1 MQKIKEMIAREIAR
15 MVLSV
20 KSDSYRKNRKSERMV
35 IDRIIHE
42 VQARRWCMER
52 LLPYDDTLLKQ
63 DGYLLEQIRTMI
75 EFEIEEKLKEWGY

>member
-15 MVLSV
+15 MALSV

-35 IDRIIHE
+35 LDRIINE

-52 LLPYDDTLLKQ
+52 QLPYDDTLLIQ
-63 DGYLLEQIRTMI
+63 DRFLLEQIRAMI